1 MKARWNFTNRWV
13 LKRTADTWSSRID
26 YIANW
31 RRYLKLGRGFEDE
44 FMDIQSSLVSL
55 CLEALETGDA
65 SVDKIYIYAFA
76 AIKGAAVCI

>member
-1 MKARWNFTNRWV
+1 M
-13 LKRTADTWSSRID
+13 
-26 YIANW
+26 
-31 RRYLKLGRGFEDE
+31 GRGFEDE

-55 CLEALETGDA
+55 CLEALETVDA